1 MRKID
6 ASRPMSD
13 LDDEAQ
19 AKIAEMMYNDRQ
31 KKLGRPQTHEEVMDI
46 VRVEVLRIIPELR
59 ILRLIVLRN

>member
-1 MRKID
+1 
-6 ASRPMSD
+6 MSD

>member
-31 KKLGRPQTHEEVMDI
+31 KKLGHPQTHEEVMDI
-46 VRVEVLRIIPELR
+46 MCVWVQVFR
-59 ILRLIVLRN
+59 ILNLTFLRN